1 MFTYRF
7 RMNFEEQDGFRR
19 DIELRSDQTFLDF
32 YHIISENLTLDKSLE
47 CAFFL
52 CDHFYR
58 KRKRIFQPGNTDTK
72 KAAQDADLPDNKL
85 FMDECILSDYID
97 DPHQKFIFIYDI
109 AKDWNFYIELLKILP
124 AAPTQQ
130 YPKIS
135 GSVGGIPIEISR
147 KPVVLPGVM
156 EDEDDLESVTT
167 DDDIEEPELIM
178 DMDGDDENEESHEY
192 EEGDMDSMGDS
203 SFYDDSIEINEEFDE
218 GK

>member
-7 RMNFEEQDGFRR
+7 RMNFEEQDGFSR

-32 YHIISENLTLDKSLE
+32 YHMISENLALDKSLE

-72 KAAQDADLPDNKL
+72 KAAQDADLPDTKL

-124 AAPTQQ
+124 ASPSLQ

-147 KPVVLPGVM
+147 KPIVLPGVT
-156 EDEDDLESVTT
+156 EEDDLEHESHDDET
-167 DDDIEEPELIM
+167 DEPELIM
-178 DMDGDDENEESHEY
+178 DMDGDEQNEESY
-192 EEGDMDSMGDS
+192 AEEDLDSMDDS
-203 SFYDDSIEINEEFDE
+203 GFYDDSIEINDEFDE

>member
-1 MFTYRF
+1 
-7 RMNFEEQDGFRR
+7 
-19 DIELRSDQTFLDF
+19 
-32 YHIISENLTLDKSLE
+32 
-47 CAFFL
+47 
-52 CDHFYR
+52 
-58 KRKRIFQPGNTDTK
+58 
-72 KAAQDADLPDNKL
+72 
-85 FMDECILSDYID
+85 MDECILSDYID